1 GQWPCASWPDGGFLM
16 ITNIPPIGFLLDI
29 PFGVLMWTSLLQ
41 FLLMAVLAE
50 NSRVMPLQMVRGLN
64 APLHALLQLAKP
76 RIIEG
81 RLIPLYAAFVLF
93 ILRYYLLPELLDY
106 DIWNFY
112 QMPLEKLLI
121 EAKADLGL

>member
-1 GQWPCASWPDGGFLM
+1 MPVCLMGALFM
-16 ITNIPPIGFLLDI
+16 ITTIPPIGFLLDI

-41 FLLMAVLAE
+41 FLLMVVLAE
-50 NSRVMPLQMVRGLN
+50 NSRGAPLQLIRGLN
-64 APLHALLQLAKP
+64 APLHAILQLAKP

>member
-1 GQWPCASWPDGGFLM
+1 MPVCLMGALFM
-16 ITNIPPIGFLLDI
+16 ITTIPPIGFLLDI

-41 FLLMAVLAE
+41 FLLMVVLAE
-50 NSRVMPLQMVRGLN
+50 NSRAAPLQLIRGLN
-64 APLHALLQLAKP
+64 APLHAILQLAKP

-93 ILRYYLLPELLDY
+93 ILRYYLLPELLGY

>member
-1 GQWPCASWPDGGFLM
+1 MPVCLMGALFM
-16 ITNIPPIGFLLDI
+16 ITTIPPIGFLLDI

-50 NSRVMPLQMVRGLN
+50 NSSAMPLQMIRGLN

-76 RIIEG
+76 RLIEG

>member
-1 GQWPCASWPDGGFLM
+1 M
-16 ITNIPPIGFLLDI
+16 ITTIPPIGLLLDI

-50 NSRVMPLQMVRGLN
+50 NSRAMPLKMIHGLN